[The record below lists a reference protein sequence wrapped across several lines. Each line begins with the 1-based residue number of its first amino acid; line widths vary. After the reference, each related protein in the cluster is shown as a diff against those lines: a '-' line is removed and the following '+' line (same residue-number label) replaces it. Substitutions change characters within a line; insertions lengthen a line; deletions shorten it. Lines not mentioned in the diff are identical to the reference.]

1 MPTTAHLSPAD
12 ALIRAHLESAT
23 PEHWHIY
30 AARSSY
36 DGNLEHL
43 AWLVEQPTLDR
54 GTALL
59 IYWWLGAAWDVQ
71 YAREADAISPEL
83 YRVLR
88 RIETLYPQHYT
99 NAEFWF
105 DPEHSI
111 GGGPHDYP
119 DLPVVKPIPDKMLL
133 AVSGSCIVDVEEDPE
148 GWDEGLPGEV
158 VDALWALDDD

>member
-1 MPTTAHLSPAD
+1 MSRFSPAD

-111 GGGPHDYP
+111 GGGPHAYRAVGTGVSP
-119 DLPVVKPIPDKMLL
+119 IRSSTLGRPCTSSVRTATLSPKRSTSAMKGMLSGQRPV
-133 AVSGSCIVDVEEDPE
+133 
-148 GWDEGLPGEV
+148 
-158 VDALWALDDD
+158 